1 MITEKI
7 KYELVKFTIASFFML
22 LPPIFIIYLF
32 EEGFWMSVSLFFY
45 AACSGGYISF
55 EDTLFPLLQKNDSL
69 IDDKISL
76 VCISLCVC
84 FQLLLIIIAF
94 FPFAMMSENFIKG
107 INVMF
112 DLNFDTSYEGGLV
125 VSLLAFCI
133 ITLLI
138 TCWRN

>member
-1 MITEKI
+1 MRI
-7 KYELVKFTIASFFML
+7 
-22 LPPIFIIYLF
+22 PC
-32 EEGFWMSVSLFFY
+32 SLF
-45 AACSGGYISF
+45 CK
-55 EDTLFPLLQKNDSL
+55 KNDSL